1 MFFITYAVFL
11 IFRSQ
16 ITAGEGGGG
25 GETTEGH

>member
-11 IFRSQ
+11 IVRSQ
-16 ITAGEGGGG
+16 ITAGGGGG